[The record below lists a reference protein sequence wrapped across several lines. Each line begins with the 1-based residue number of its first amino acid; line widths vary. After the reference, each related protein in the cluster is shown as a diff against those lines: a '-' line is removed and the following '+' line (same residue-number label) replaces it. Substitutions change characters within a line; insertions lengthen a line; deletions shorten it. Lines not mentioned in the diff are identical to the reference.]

1 MRFRYFGIAI
11 FVLSLFIFGIQALAE
26 KVSPEETKRL
36 QLFLKRA
43 FAGRLPADAKI
54 EVNGY
59 EESPLKGFK
68 KGSFAISS
76 SRGSGDVS
84 FLVSQ
89 DGKYIILGEP
99 IDTEKFEDTKVTG
112 IKKGTISIGR
122 QPIPILMSKDGKFLI
137 AGELIDSTVNPLE
150 ETMKKIS
157 LKDVPVK
164 GDKNAR
170 VTIVEYSDF
179 QCPFCKR
186 ATDNMLPQI
195 LKEYDGKVKLVYK
208 QFPLPN
214 HPWAKDAAIASVCAY
229 EQGNEHF
236 WKFHDE
242 LFEKQKEI
250 TVEKSKEQFEAFAK
264 ETGLDTSKFE
274 ACLNSP
280 GTATRVENE
289 IKEGQSI
296 GVNSTPTFVV
306 NGMLVPGANPEG
318 LKAAIEASLSG
329 ES

>member
-1 MRFRYFGIAI
+1 MRFRYLGIAV
-11 FVLSLFIFGIQALAE
+11 FVLSLFVFEIRAFAE

-36 QLFLKRA
+36 QLFLKRS
-43 FAGRLPADAKI
+43 FAGRLPSDAKI
-54 EVNGY
+54 EIKGY
-59 EESPLKGFK
+59 DESPLGGFK
-68 KGSFAISS
+68 KGSFEISS
-76 SRGSGDVS
+76 SRGSGSVP
-84 FLVSQ
+84 FLISQ
-89 DGKYIILGEP
+89 DGRYVILGEP
-99 IDTEKFEDTKVTG
+99 IDTEKFEDTQITG

-122 QPIPILMSKDGKFLI
+122 QPFPILMSKDGRFLI

-164 GDKNAR
+164 GDKNAK

-186 ATDNMLPQI
+186 ATDMLPPI

-208 QFPLPN
+208 QFPLPS
-214 HPWAKDAAIASVCAY
+214 HPWARDAAIASICAY
-229 EQGNEHF
+229 EQGNDYF
-236 WKFHDE
+236 WKLHDE
-242 LFEKQKEI
+242 LFGKQKEI
-250 TVEKSKEQFEAFAK
+250 TVERSKEQFKAFAK
-264 ETGLDTSKFE
+264 GIGLDAGRFE
-274 ACLNSP
+274 ACVNSP
-280 GTATRVENE
+280 QTAARVENE

-306 NGMLVPGANPEG
+306 NGMPVIGANPEG

-329 ES
+329 GV